1 MTACQT
7 LLEKT
12 TAMWAHMEDIPAIV
26 DTRREIQGAQE
37 KLTRINEEIA
47 ALTPLQKLVRLK
59 ETRHLQEDI
68 QALRAKE
75 IEVLKQLQPWQDE
88 VSDMALNIESKL
100 KEYKNMQQTITSL
113 LEEPTMAD
121 VVEAAQESAAQIIQ
135 EVATLTQNY

>member
-12 TAMWAHMEDIPAIV
+12 TAMWAQMEDIPAVV

-68 QALRAKE
+68 
-75 IEVLKQLQPWQDE
+75 
-88 VSDMALNIESKL
+88 
-100 KEYKNMQQTITSL
+100 
-113 LEEPTMAD
+113 
-121 VVEAAQESAAQIIQ
+121 
-135 EVATLTQNY
+135 

>member
-12 TAMWAHMEDIPAIV
+12 TAMWAQMEDIPVVV

-37 KLTRINEEIA
+37 KLTKINEEIA
-47 ALTPLQKLVRLK
+47 ALTPLQKLVILK

-68 QALRAKE
+68 QTLCAKE

-100 KEYKNMQQTITSL
+100 MEYKNT
-113 LEEPTMAD
+113 
-121 VVEAAQESAAQIIQ
+121 
-135 EVATLTQNY
+135 